1 MVGHDLSYSV
11 FNFAPSNLNNHSMNE
26 LTFRILKAA
35 VCAAASYFAGKA
47 VDAAVKNGTKSA

>member
-1 MVGHDLSYSV
+1 MS
-11 FNFAPSNLNNHSMNE
+11 E
-26 LTFRILKAA
+26 LTIKILRAA